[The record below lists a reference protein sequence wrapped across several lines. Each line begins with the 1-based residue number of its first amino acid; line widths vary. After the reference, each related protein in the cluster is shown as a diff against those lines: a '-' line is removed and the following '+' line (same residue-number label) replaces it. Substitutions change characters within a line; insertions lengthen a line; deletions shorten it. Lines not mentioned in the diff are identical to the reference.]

1 MSTTKQRPRPGG
13 PGATRRSYTPF
24 IVLGVILVVAVGIAL
39 LASSGGDD
47 SADGG
52 VDGGQLLS
60 TAGVTAAGAQLPP
73 LPEGGDDPAVGTAAP
88 TLEGVSPAGQ
98 GTAVGFD
105 QPTLIAF
112 MAHWC
117 PHCQAELPELVELA
131 ESGDLDELDA
141 VVVLTGT
148 DESAPN
154 YPPGPWVDREGW
166 TGRVLLDDENGT
178 AASAFGLTSYP
189 YLVLVDAEGN
199 IVDRNAGG
207 LGLDGL
213 RDFVAQVG

>member
-13 PGATRRSYTPF
+13 PVTARRSYTPF

-39 LASSGGDD
+39 LASSGGD
-47 SADGG
+47 SDGG
-52 VDGGQLLS
+52 DGDTVQLA
-60 TAGVTAAGAQLPP
+60 TAGVTVTGPALPP
-73 LPEGGDDPAVGTAAP
+73 LPESGEDPAIGTTAP
-88 TLEGVSPAGQ
+88 SLEGVTPAGQ
-98 GTAVGFD
+98 GTQVAFE
-105 QPTLIAF
+105 QPTLLAF

-117 PHCQAELPELVELA
+117 PHCQAELPELVQLA
-131 ESGDLDELDA
+131 EEGGLDGLDA

-154 YPPGPWVDREGW
+154 YPPGPWVEREGW
-166 TGRVLLDDENGT
+166 TGRVLLDDEDAP
-178 AASAFGLTSYP
+178 AASAFGLSSYP
-189 YLVLVDAEGN
+189 FLVLVDGDGN
-199 IVDRNAGG
+199 VVDRNAGG